1 MSEKKFLTY
10 DEEDDLVNVFW
21 SFKDYHITKKEVGY
35 KKDNFKVSLEYL
47 LPFDCI
53 LDIPVI
59 SLYSCEELLN
69 KFPNGV
75 VTENLILIPTKVIST
90 IIKPNEKNEK
100 ILNFNEVMINKI
112 FNDSMIC
119 FVENLL
125 DIEFKDDEK
134 NKIYKNSYT
143 EQVGVLNSKKELSNI
158 KPQKSTNKEILE
170 LIEGKNYFLEE
181 YLIKFVSLKKEVIE
195 KEVKERLKE
204 NINSLS
210 YLPSLIKKLENVKID
225 MVNEEISFDD
235 FKNLMKKAYN
245 LEIAPNIPLKIVM
258 KKIKEYVKTI
268 HSEDD
273 VKENDVF
280 SFMLELNNLPFKKS
294 VEFLKTELKNKDL
307 LTTNMREKLSIE
319 ICKKNNC
326 YESKRQILIETITDY
341 NQIITIQKKFK

>member
-10 DEEDDLVNVFW
+10 DEEDDLVNVLW

-35 KKDNFKVSLEYL
+35 KKNDFKLILEYL

-59 SLYSCEELLN
+59 SLYSCEDLLN

-100 ILNFNEVMINKI
+100 MLDFHEVMVNKI
-112 FNDSMIC
+112 FNDSMIY
-119 FVENLL
+119 FVENVLG
-125 DIEFKDDEK
+125 IEFKDDEK
-134 NKIYKNSYT
+134 NKIYENSYT
-143 EQVGVLNSKKELSNI
+143 EQVGVLNSKKELSYI

-181 YLIKFVSLKKEVIE
+181 YLIKFVSLE

-235 FKNLMKKAYN
+235 FKALIKKASN
-245 LEIAPNIPLKIVM
+245 LEIAPNIPLKIVI

-268 HSEDD
+268 NSEDD
-273 VKENDVF
+273 VKENDIF
-280 SFMLELNNLPFKKS
+280 SFMLELNDLPFKKS
-294 VEFLKTELKNKDL
+294 VDFLKNELKNKNV
-307 LTTNMREKLSIE
+307 LTNDMRNKLAKE
-319 ICKKNNC
+319 IHNNKTC
-326 YESKRQILIETITDY
+326 YYNKRQILIETITDY
-341 NQIITIQKKFK
+341 NQIIRIEKKFK